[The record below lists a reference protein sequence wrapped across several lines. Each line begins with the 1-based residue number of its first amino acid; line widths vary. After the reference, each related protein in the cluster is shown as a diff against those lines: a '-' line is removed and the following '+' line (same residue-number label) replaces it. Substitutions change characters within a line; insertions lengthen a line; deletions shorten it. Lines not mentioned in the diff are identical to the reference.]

1 MTSHRAQRSRR
12 AAGLAGLLGA
22 VGLLVTAKQLA
33 GPPGAHHLALTTSAT
48 SPATPSSSTPSSSTP
63 SSSTPSSSL
72 SSSPPPGA
80 SPVPGPVAP
89 ATTATTAGGIRQ
101 ITGSAED
108 NPYGTI
114 QVRVTLSGGRVTDV
128 STLQSPSDRGRSVDI
143 AQQALPLLRQEV
155 LKAQS
160 AQIDVV
166 SGASYD
172 SQGYAQSVQSALDKA
187 RA

>member
-1 MTSHRAQRSRR
+1 MSFHARQRSRR
-12 AAGLAGLLGA
+12 TAGLIGLLGA
-22 VGLLVTAKQLA
+22 AGMLVTAKQLA
-33 GPPGAHHLALTTSAT
+33 GPPSPSGHLALTSAPTPSSTPVETTPAPAT
-48 SPATPSSSTPSSSTP
+48 SPGPSSSASTATPS
-63 SSSTPSSSL
+63 
-72 SSSPPPGA
+72 
-80 SPVPGPVAP
+80 
-89 ATTATTAGGIRQ
+89 TTATTVGGVREIAGK
-101 ITGSAED
+101 AED

-128 STLQSPSDRGRSVDI
+128 TTLQSPKDWNRSVEI
-143 AQQALPLLRQEV
+143 AREALPLLRQEV

>member
-1 MTSHRAQRSRR
+1 MSYHARQRKRR
-12 AAGLAGLLGA
+12 AAGLVGLLGA
-22 VGLLVTAKQLA
+22 AGLLVTAKQFA
-33 GPPGAHHLALTTSAT
+33 GPSSSSHHLALTSA
-48 SPATPSSSTPSSSTP
+48 PPPSSTSVPANPAPGISAPSST
-63 SSSTPSSSL
+63 
-72 SSSPPPGA
+72 A
-80 SPVPGPVAP
+80 AP
-89 ATTATTAGGIRQ
+89 ATTATTVGGVRQ
-101 ITGSAED
+101 IVGSPED

-114 QVRVTLSGGRVTDV
+114 QVRVTVSGGNVTDV
-128 STLQSPSDRGRSVDI
+128 STLQSPNDQGRSVEI
-143 AQQALPLLRQEV
+143 AREALPVLRHEV

>member
-48 SPATPSSSTPSSSTP
+48 SPATPSSSTP

>member
-1 MTSHRAQRSRR
+1 MSFQATQRSRR
-12 AAGLAGLLGA
+12 TAGLIGLLGA
-22 VGLLVTAKQLA
+22 AGLLVTAKQLA
-33 GPPGAHHLALTTSAT
+33 GPASSARHLALTSA
-48 SPATPSSSTPSSSTP
+48 PPPSSTSVPTVPPPSS
-63 SSSTPSSSL
+63 L
-72 SSSPPPGA
+72 PPGSA
-80 SPVPGPVAP
+80 AAPAVTAP
-89 ATTATTAGGIRQ
+89 ATTATTTGVRQ
-101 ITGSAED
+101 IVGDPED

-114 QVRVTLSGGRVTDV
+114 QVRVTVSGGKVIDV
-128 STLQSPSDRGRSVDI
+128 STLQSPNDRGRSVEI
-143 AQQALPLLRQEV
+143 ARESLPVLRQEV

>member
-1 MTSHRAQRSRR
+1 MSFRATQRTRR

-22 VGLLVTAKQLA
+22 VGLLVTAKQLV
-33 GPPGAHHLALTTSAT
+33 GPSSSSPHLALTSA
-48 SPATPSSSTPSSSTP
+48 PPPSSTSVPTTPAPASGAAAPGST
-63 SSSTPSSSL
+63 
-72 SSSPPPGA
+72 
-80 SPVPGPVAP
+80 VVP
-89 ATTATTAGGIRQ
+89 ATTATTAGGVRQ
-101 ITGSAED
+101 IVGDPED

-114 QVRVTLSGGRVTDV
+114 QVRVTVSGGKVTDV
-128 STLQSPSDRGRSVDI
+128 STLQSPNDRGRSVEI
-143 AQQALPLLRQEV
+143 ARQALPQLRQEV

>member
-1 MTSHRAQRSRR
+1 MSFHARQRSRR
-12 AAGLAGLLGA
+12 TAGLIGLLGA
-22 VGLLVTAKQLA
+22 AGMLVTAKQLA
-33 GPPGAHHLALTTSAT
+33 GPSSSSGHLALTSASPSSAPPPAPSSTSAAT
-48 SPATPSSSTPSSSTP
+48 SPTPAPSP
-63 SSSTPSSSL
+63 GL
-72 SSSPPPGA
+72 SA
-80 SPVPGPVAP
+80 SPSPTAP
-89 ATTATTAGGIRQ
+89 ATTATTVGGVRQ
-101 ITGSAED
+101 IVGQPED

-128 STLQSPSDRGRSVDI
+128 STLQSPNDRGRSVEI
-143 AQQALPLLRQEV
+143 ARDALPLLRQEV

-187 RA
+187 RT

>member
-1 MTSHRAQRSRR
+1 MSFHTRQRGRR
-12 AAGLAGLLGA
+12 TAGLVGLLGA
-22 VGLLVTAKQLA
+22 AGLLVTAKQLA
-33 GPPGAHHLALTTSAT
+33 GPSSSSHHLALT
-48 SPATPSSSTPSSSTP
+48 STPPPAST
-63 SSSTPSSSL
+63 T
-72 SSSPPPGA
+72 
-80 SPVPGPVAP
+80 VAP
-89 ATTATTAGGIRQ
+89 APAPAPGPGLAPGISGPAPATAPSTTATTVGGVRQ
-101 ITGSAED
+101 IVGAPED

-114 QVRVTLSGGRVTDV
+114 QVRVTVSGGRVTDV
-128 STLQSPSDRGRSVDI
+128 STLQSPNDRGRSVEI
-143 AQQALPLLRQEV
+143 ARDALPVLRQEV

>member
-1 MTSHRAQRSRR
+1 MSFHTRQRSRR
-12 AAGLAGLLGA
+12 TAGLIGLLGA
-22 VGLLVTAKQLA
+22 AGMLVTAKQIA
-33 GPPGAHHLALTTSAT
+33 GPSSPSGPLALTSA
-48 SPATPSSSTPSSSTP
+48 PTPSSTPAATIPAPAASSGPSTSAST
-63 SSSTPSSSL
+63 
-72 SSSPPPGA
+72 A
-80 SPVPGPVAP
+80 AP
-89 ATTATTAGGIRQ
+89 ATTPTTVGGVRQ
-101 ITGSAED
+101 IVGKAED

-128 STLQSPSDRGRSVDI
+128 STLQSPNDRGRSVEI
-143 AQQALPLLRQEV
+143 AREALPLLRQEV

>member
-1 MTSHRAQRSRR
+1 MSYHTRQRKRR
-12 AAGLAGLLGA
+12 AAGLVGLLGA
-22 VGLLVTAKQLA
+22 AGLLVTAKQLA
-33 GPPGAHHLALTTSAT
+33 GPSSSSHQLALTSAPPPSSTSV
-48 SPATPSSSTPSSSTP
+48 PATPTTATPAPAISAPGSTT
-63 SSSTPSSSL
+63 
-72 SSSPPPGA
+72 
-80 SPVPGPVAP
+80 AP
-89 ATTATTAGGIRQ
+89 ATTATTVGGVRQ
-101 ITGSAED
+101 IVGSPED

-114 QVRVTLSGGRVTDV
+114 QVRVTVSGGKVTDV
-128 STLQSPSDRGRSVDI
+128 STLQSPNDRGRSVEI
-143 AQQALPLLRQEV
+143 AREALPVLRQEV